1 MSDIVYSVK
10 FTPSGSDSD
19 IKYSKYFAIP
29 VSLIKVLLVKGKKS
43 ELNHFERAVLSL
55 LLNKF
60 HTNKQIAEK
69 LCINEDLT
77 ELIINDL
84 KKKGLI
90 DDSCKVLEK
99 GEDSLKGVY
108 QDVTQENCYL
118 IFDHNRQC
126 FLPNQCND
134 NDIVFSRSRSNNDN
148 YSFQY
153 ENDAFAES
161 VIYKYIKIDQKNYLN
176 PKDIE
181 KLLRRDVFVKND
193 EECLIKYEILDKS
206 MKIYHLISSVEV
218 NLDSYAKK
226 WFVNNPITL
235 EPDNGLYNFFYNNS
249 DNKAINELLS
259 GIMKKKMN
267 GLDDGGKG
275 LYDTIKN
282 KLFTKEISVQHEE
295 IIIPLVNVI
304 RALNESKAKNYS
316 ERLYRNQM
324 LSDAMVYLGDLFEKV
339 LYLGATESGKDIQEP
354 LQILHREDSKSNK
367 EILTVI
373 AKSIGFDIS
382 GNASKL
388 FSTNRKTLKKIIKN
402 PNAAQLGEC
411 IDLNLALASKDERH
425 FYYELATKYPG
436 FINMMYEFKRTYRD
450 KSKHTIEIDDT
461 VSLRKYIDALF
472 ELLELSLSYKLNKA
486 TLEKLIET
494 NETFYDYSYSEELI
508 RLKLG
513 NKIIDSNNKEI
524 TNIKFCLISML
535 DEYSTKSTRYLKNA
549 YSLIETYTKIIVDEI
564 KKRYQPKFIKLSE
577 RFNTM
582 EELEVYLMK
591 LGFQMGTSNTVGNNV
606 IDSLE
611 FLGKEEDVKRSFDVG
626 IDNAVLRIKTLS
638 LIVMFLNDEDI
649 AKKFIDLGM
658 SDFFAITSNVSFL
671 QRHTQVH
678 EYNENNAKII
688 VDGVIKMT
696 DFIVN
701 KVDFIK

>member
-10 FTPSGSDSD
+10 FTPSESDSD
-19 IKYSKYFAIP
+19 NKYSKYFAIP

-99 GEDSLKGVY
+99 GEESLKGVY
-108 QDVTQENCYL
+108 QNVTQENCYL

-134 NDIVFSRSRSNNDN
+134 NDLVFSQSRSNDEN

-153 ENDAFAES
+153 ENDAFAEN
-161 VIYKYIKIDQKNYLN
+161 VIYKYIKIDQKPSLN
-176 PKDIE
+176 PKE
-181 KLLRRDVFVKND
+181 VERLLRRDVFNKNGD
-193 EECLIKYEILDKS
+193 ECLIKFKIIELSK
-206 MKIYHLISSVEV
+206 KIYHLISSVEV
-218 NLDSYAKK
+218 NLCLYAKK
-226 WFVNNPITL
+226 WVVNNPITL

-249 DNKAINELLS
+249 NDKTINGLLS
-259 GIMKKKMN
+259 GIIKKKMN

-282 KLFTKEISVQHEE
+282 KLFTKEISVRHEE
-295 IIIPLVNVI
+295 IIFPLINI
-304 RALNESKAKNYS
+304 IKALDESNAKNYS
-316 ERLYRNQM
+316 ERVYRNQI
-324 LSDAMVYLGDLFEKV
+324 LSNAMVYLGDLFEKI
-339 LYLGATESGKDIQEP
+339 LYLGTTENGKDMQEA
-354 LQILHREDSKSNK
+354 LQILHREDSKLNK
-367 EILTVI
+367 EILAEI

-382 GNASKL
+382 ENASKL
-388 FSTNRKTLKKIIKN
+388 LSTNRRTLKKIIKN

-411 IDLNLALASKDERH
+411 IDLNLVLASKDERH
-425 FYYELATKYPG
+425 FYRGLAMKYPG
-436 FINMMYEFKRTYRD
+436 FINMMYEFKRNYRD
-450 KSKHTIEIDDT
+450 KSKHTIDIDDT
-461 VSLRKYIDALF
+461 FSLRKYIDVLF
-472 ELLELSLSYKLNKA
+472 EVLELSLGYKLNKA
-486 TLEKLIET
+486 TLEKLVKA
-494 NETFYDYSYSEELI
+494 NETIYDYSYSEELI
-508 RLKLG
+508 RLRLG

-524 TNIKFCLISML
+524 TNIRFSLISML

-549 YSLIETYTKIIVDEI
+549 YSLIDTYTKIIVDEI
-564 KKRYQPKFIKLSE
+564 KKRYQPKYIKLSD

-582 EELEVYLMK
+582 EGLEAYLVN

-611 FLGKEEDVKRSFDVG
+611 FLGKEEEVRRSFDVG
-626 IDNAVLRIKTLS
+626 FDNAVLRIKTLS
-638 LIVMFLNDEDI
+638 LIVMFLNDDDI
-649 AKKFIDLGM
+649 AKKIIDLGM

-671 QRHTQVH
+671 QGHTQVH